1 MLDLIY
7 LISAV
12 RYEWSKFGTGGWVL
26 PGHPYQFVSMAG
38 YLYMSEVQ
46 PTDEKEYF
54 CFVTL
59 TAPSNYKLTT
69 KQPPARISLG
79 VWLRT
84 SEDSKLN
91 NTVNWEIFA
100 WV

>member
-1 MLDLIY
+1 MLHMLY

-26 PGHPYQFVSMAG
+26 PDHPYQFVSMAG

-91 NTVNWEIFA
+91 
-100 WV
+100 